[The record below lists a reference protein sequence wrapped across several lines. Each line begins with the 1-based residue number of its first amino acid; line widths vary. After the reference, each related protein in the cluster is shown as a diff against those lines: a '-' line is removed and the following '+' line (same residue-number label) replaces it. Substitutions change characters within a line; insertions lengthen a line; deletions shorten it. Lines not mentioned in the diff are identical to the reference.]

1 MKKLTPKQ
9 QAFVDVYAG
18 NATEAAIKAGY
29 SVKNARD
36 MGCQNM
42 KTPAVKA
49 AILAREDVESRVRIA
64 DRQTRQ
70 QFWTETMRNEG
81 AELRDRLRASELLGK
96 SEGDFLDRVE
106 TSGDLVIKVVSFR
119 DLEQ

>member
-1 MKKLTPKQ
+1 MKKLTPLQ

-29 SVKNARD
+29 SAKTARD
-36 MGCQNM
+36 MGCQNLAL
-42 KTPAVKA
+42 PQIRA
-49 AILAREDVESRVRIA
+49 ALAAREDVESRVRIA

-81 AELRDRLRASELLGK
+81 AELRDRLRASELLGR

-106 TSGDLVIKVVSFR
+106 GKLDGK
-119 DLEQ
+119 LEISWQK